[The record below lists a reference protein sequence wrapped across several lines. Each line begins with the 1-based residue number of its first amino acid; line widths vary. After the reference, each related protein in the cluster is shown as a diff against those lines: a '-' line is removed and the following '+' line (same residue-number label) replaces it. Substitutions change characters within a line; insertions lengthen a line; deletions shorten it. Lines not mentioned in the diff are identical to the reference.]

1 MSLQDTIKKFQTLP
15 PDIQQALS
23 SDEAMAKMEALEGK
37 YNLKLASFVLRAAVR
52 EFPLEDLGIVIRK
65 ELNLKPEQAGI
76 LKDELLDQIFAPV
89 VSYYAEGAEK
99 AAESAE
105 KAVESG
111 IMNKESRMMPPKPP
125 MAPPKPQPISSSVV
139 LSEVKQIEESQA
151 VEKRS
156 FANAQD
162 DKIGEKDDKEEKSQ
176 GLSSQIQQNL
186 PPTPY
191 PLPPKLPPQPPKSRS
206 YFYFDAEDEK
216 DVEKFKKHE
225 VVASGR
231 GKEFIERIDKTADE
245 VINHSLVNIS
255 DENGKRKLKSYLTAY
270 FRGIRDILQTKEALA
285 KPLASGGM
293 EFNAVTIEKVMAL
306 AKEEF
311 HKIHSV
317 NAERKNESGIMNH
330 ESSGVEEKK
339 MESVEKKYEA
349 SIKNVGNTVEATA
362 ENDSRFKIQDARQIN
377 IRRERPQVIDTDKPK
392 IAEVRLPSK
401 LTGPLEE
408 IEQISLRDL
417 RRFAQ
422 NHQGFA
428 DRTLERIKILENES
442 FEKRMMGIA
451 AWRKSLLYQQYLN
464 VIQNSLERNISIP
477 EMIGA
482 VTEAESQNMSLREWQ
497 TVNRLNRELK
507 T

>member
-1 MSLQDTIKKFQTLP
+1 MSLQDTIKKFQQLP
-15 PDIQQALS
+15 QNIQQALS

-52 EFPLEDLGIVIRK
+52 EFPLEDLGIVIKK

-89 VSYYAEGAEK
+89 MSYYAEGAEK
-99 AAESAE
+99 AVDDAENVSSIKNQVLRDAE
-105 KAVESG
+105 KDTRYKIQDTSHSA
-111 IMNKESRMMPPKPP
+111 PPRPP
-125 MAPPKPQPISSSVV
+125 MAPPRPPSPQPSPI
-139 LSEVKQIEESQA
+139 
-151 VEKRS
+151 KREG
-156 FANAQD
+156 D
-162 DKIGEKDDKEEKSQ
+162 GLEKSSNQ
-176 GLSSQIQQNL
+176 NQSNL
-186 PPTPY
+186 PTTNYQLPTPHT
-191 PLPPKLPPQPPKSRS
+191 PPPQPPKSRS

-216 DVEKFKKHE
+216 DVEKFKKYE

-245 VINHSLVNIS
+245 VINHSLVNFS
-255 DENGKRKLKSYLTAY
+255 DENGKRRLKSYLTAY
-270 FRGIRDILQTKEALA
+270 FRGIRDILQTKEMLA
-285 KPLASGGM
+285 KPAALGGLG
-293 EFNAVTIEKVMAL
+293 FDAVAIEKIMAL

-317 NAERKNESGIMNH
+317 GAEGAEMVAEST
-330 ESSGVEEKK
+330 ERRVDDAEKK
-339 MESVEKKYEA
+339 EEN
-349 SIKNVGNTVEATA
+349 SIKNPV
-362 ENDSRFKIQDARQIN
+362 ENDEHQRQQSPPQAISYKP
-377 IRRERPQVIDTDKPK
+377 IAISSVVRRERPQVIDTDKPK

-408 IEQISLRDL
+408 IEQLNLRDL

-428 DRTLERIKILENES
+428 DRTMERIKILENES
-442 FEKRMMGIA
+442 FEKRMMGVA
-451 AWRKSLLYQQYLN
+451 AWRKSMLYQQYLN

-477 EMIGA
+477 EMIGEIS
-482 VTEAESQNMSLREWQ
+482 EAESQNMSLREWQ

-507 T
+507 S

>member
-139 LSEVKQIEESQA
+139 LSEVKRSEESQA

-176 GLSSQIQQNL
+176 GLLSQIQQNL
-186 PPTPY
+186 SPTPS
-191 PLPPKLPPQPPKSRS
+191 PLPPKLPPRPPKSRS

-225 VVASGR
+225 VVASGS

-245 VINHSLVNIS
+245 VINHSLVNFS
-255 DENGKRKLKSYLTAY
+255 DENGKRRLKSYLTAY
-270 FRGIRDILQTKEALA
+270 FRGIRDILQTKESLA
-285 KPLASGGM
+285 KPFATGGM
-293 EFNAVTIEKVMAL
+293 EFNAVTIEKIMAL

-311 HKIHSV
+311 HKIHSGPPV
-317 NAERKNESGIMNH
+317 ERETPSPQPSPIKGEGGSAEVK
-330 ESSGVEEKK
+330 
-339 MESVEKKYEA
+339 
-349 SIKNVGNTVEATA
+349 TPPQATTYHLPTT
-362 ENDSRFKIQDARQIN
+362 NSN

-392 IAEVRLPSK
+392 IAEVRLHSK

-408 IEQISLRDL
+408 IEQLNLRDL

-422 NHQGFA
+422 NHQGFS
-428 DRTLERIKILENES
+428 DRTMERIKILENES
-442 FEKRMMGIA
+442 FEKRMMGVA
-451 AWRKSLLYQQYLN
+451 AWRKSMLYQQYLN
-464 VIQNSLERNISIP
+464 VIQNSLERNISVP
-477 EMIGA
+477 EMIGE
-482 VTEAESQNMSLREWQ
+482 VSEIQSPNMSLREWQ
-497 TVNRLNRELK
+497 TVNRLNRELRA
-507 T
+507 

>member
-1 MSLQDTIKKFQTLP
+1 
-15 PDIQQALS
+15 
-23 SDEAMAKMEALEGK
+23 
-37 YNLKLASFVLRAAVR
+37 LRAAVR

-65 ELNLKPEQAGI
+65 ELNLKSEQAGI

-89 VSYYAEGAEK
+89 LNFYAESAEK

-105 KAVESG
+105 KAADNAEAAENNSTPQ
-111 IMNKESRMMPPKPP
+111 NLQPTTYNLQPKSPPKPP
-125 MAPPKPQPISSSVV
+125 MAPPRPQPISSSVV

-162 DKIGEKDDKEEKSQ
+162 DKVDKKEE
-176 GLSSQIQQNL
+176 LSIENPAEGEARSERPAEGEIHQKQQSS
-186 PPTPY
+186 PQAISYKPKAPSSTP
-191 PLPPKLPPQPPKSRS
+191 PPQPPKSRS

-293 EFNAVTIEKVMAL
+293 EFNAVTIEKIMAL

-311 HKIHSV
+311 HKIHSLST
-317 NAERKNESGIMNH
+317 ERISENQ
-330 ESSGVEEKK
+330 EE
-339 MESVEKKYEA
+339 MIQAPPQSPSPQLLPTEQAGSP
-349 SIKNVGNTVEATA
+349 IKGEGGEIQDT
-362 ENDSRFKIQDARQIN
+362 RYKIQAN

>member
-1 MSLQDTIKKFQTLP
+1 MPLQDTIKKFQQLP
-15 PDIQQALS
+15 QNIQQALS

-89 VSYYAEGAEK
+89 LNYYA
-99 AAESAE
+99 
-105 KAVESG
+105 
-111 IMNKESRMMPPKPP
+111 NKNIDSPVNELTGSRVQSPNSLTRELVNPEINNNQPARPPI
-125 MAPPKPQPISSSVV
+125 APPRPPSPQPSP
-139 LSEVKQIEESQA
+139 
-151 VEKRS
+151 R
-156 FANAQD
+156 
-162 DKIGEKDDKEEKSQ
+162 
-176 GLSSQIQQNL
+176 
-186 PPTPY
+186 T
-191 PLPPKLPPQPPKSRS
+191 LPPQPPKSRS

-245 VINHSLVNIS
+245 VINRSLVKMP
-255 DENGKRKLKSYLTAY
+255 DENSKKRLKSYLTAY
-270 FRGIRDILQTKEALA
+270 FRGIRDTLQTKESLA
-285 KPLASGGM
+285 KPFVNGGM
-293 EFNAVTIEKVMAL
+293 EFDAMSIEKIMAL
-306 AKEEF
+306 AKDEF
-311 HKIHSV
+311 RKIHSV
-317 NAERKNESGIMNH
+317 SAERKNESGIMNQ

-339 MESVEKKYEA
+339 MESVEKKDEA
-349 SIKNVGNTVEATA
+349 SIKNPA
-362 ENDSRFKIQDARQIN
+362 EGDNNQERQPPPQTTNYQLPTTSQTN

-422 NHQGFA
+422 NHQGFS
-428 DRTLERIKILENES
+428 DRTMERIKILENES

-464 VIQNSLERNISIP
+464 VIQNSLEKNTSIP

-482 VTEAESQNMSLREWQ
+482 IDEAQSSNMSFREWQ
-497 TVNRLNRELK
+497 TVNKLNRELK

>member
-23 SDEAMAKMEALEGK
+23 SDEAMAKMEVLEGK

-89 VSYYAEGAEK
+89 LNYYANKNIDSPVNELTGSRVQSPNSLTRELVNPEINNNQPGRPPIAPLRPPQISEGQK
-99 AAESAE
+99 VSSF
-105 KAVESG
+105 K
-111 IMNKESRMMPPKPP
+111 I
-125 MAPPKPQPISSSVV
+125 QDSSSM
-139 LSEVKQIEESQA
+139 
-151 VEKRS
+151 R
-156 FANAQD
+156 
-162 DKIGEKDDKEEKSQ
+162 
-176 GLSSQIQQNL
+176 
-186 PPTPY
+186 
-191 PLPPKLPPQPPKSRS
+191 PPQPPKSRS

-245 VINHSLVNIS
+245 VINRSLVKMP
-255 DENGKRKLKSYLTAY
+255 DENSKKRLKSYLTAY
-270 FRGIRDILQTKEALA
+270 FRGIRDTLQTKESLA
-285 KPLASGGM
+285 KPFVNGGM
-293 EFNAVTIEKVMAL
+293 EFDAMSIEKIMAL

-317 NAERKNESGIMNH
+317 SAERKNESGIMNQ

-339 MESVEKKYEA
+339 MESVEKKDEA
-349 SIKNVGNTVEATA
+349 SIKNPA
-362 ENDSRFKIQDARQIN
+362 EGDNNQERQPPPQTTNYQLPTTSQTN

-422 NHQGFA
+422 NHQGFS
-428 DRTLERIKILENES
+428 DRTMERIKILENES

-464 VIQNSLERNISIP
+464 VIQNSLEKNTSIP

-482 VTEAESQNMSLREWQ
+482 IDEAQSSNMSFREWQ
-497 TVNRLNRELK
+497 TVNKLNRELK